1 MTDDQDDREIG
12 DLDDEYTVLGELGRG
27 GSAIVYRALDRAL
40 HREVAVKVVRPRP
53 SASSEEALA
62 RLVREARTVA
72 RLQHPNIVT
81 VHAVRR
87 LRDGGFALVMQLIP
101 GRTLK
106 QAIAE
111 DGAFDA
117 VRAERVIKDVAEALA
132 FAHANGVVHRDV
144 KPENIFL
151 DANTGRALLSDFGI
165 AHSTEFDSRLTMDGA
180 SIGTPA
186 YMAPEQIDGAPAN
199 ARSDVYSLGL
209 VAWEML
215 TGERPWEGEALYSVI
230 FKQKSEDLPA
240 IDARRPGAVPERLQY
255 IIERMLQKR
264 PSARWAGADG
274 LLTTLNTWVV
284 PSDWRQWEDSHR
296 RRREAEKA
304 RPNAKVAPPARAVS
318 AAATVRFVRPA
329 DGPAPTPA
337 VAGASASAIPVPA
350 ASARA
355 EPDDEAPS
363 WAQEPSRPSRSRR
376 LMALGGLALLLGGA
390 GAAAYAYRAG
400 FFAPRDDAVA
410 GLTDSRVVEV
420 PLVADA
426 ALDSNS
432 AAGVLVESSR
442 GEPIAVD
449 SGALMS
455 RLAELRMAD
464 SARSDSITEAA
475 VRRAVRRARAEAAL
489 NAPAASG
496 VVLKAPGGR
505 AALAGSASPAGASA
519 SATTNASLST
529 KSATTI
535 RATDDAGVI
544 AAGGRHSCALLSGKV
559 FCWGANERGQLG
571 DGDVESREVPASIV
585 GDLTFLQIATG
596 LAHTCGVVR
605 GGDAYCWGA
614 DDKGQLGDATTT
626 SRSAPVRV
634 SGNFSFRLLRT
645 GLSHTCGLTVGG
657 DVACWG
663 SNMNGQIGDGS
674 TKTRSSPAVLTTGA
688 RFVSL
693 TAGWNHSCAL
703 ATDGS
708 AWCWGAN
715 DSGQLGNGSRV
726 DARTPVQVGAG
737 QTFTSIAAGG
747 THTCAVT
754 DSGGAYCWGR
764 NSFGQ
769 LGVGSVGDQTS
780 PVHVETAARF
790 ISVSAGG
797 VHSCGRTRAGQ
808 AYCWGRNVYGQL
820 GDGTNTN
827 RDTPTRVTGAATF
840 TALNATGAHT
850 CGTGTDGEM
859 YCWGFNVEGQ
869 LGDGTRNH
877 NARPTR
883 VTLAG
888 R

>member
-1 MTDDQDDREIG
+1 MTDDRDDHEIG
-12 DLDDEYTVLGELGRG
+12 ELDDAYTLLGELGRG

-53 SASSEEALA
+53 SASGEEALA

-87 LRDGGFALVMQLIP
+87 LRDGGFALIMQLIP

-106 QAIAE
+106 KALAE

-117 VRAERVIKDVAEALA
+117 IRAERVMKDVAEALA

-151 DANTGRALLSDFGI
+151 DASTGRALLSDFGI

-215 TGERPWEGEALYSVI
+215 TGERPWEGEALYSII
-230 FKQKSEDLPA
+230 FKQKNEDLPA
-240 IDARRPGAVPERLQY
+240 IDALRPGAVPERLQY
-255 IIERMLQKR
+255 IVERMLQKR

-274 LLTTLNTWVV
+274 LLTALTHWVV

-296 RRREAEKA
+296 RRREAEKSK
-304 RPNAKVAPPARAVS
+304 PKAKVALPPRDVG
-318 AAATVRFVRPA
+318 AAATVKFTRPA
-329 DGPAPTPA
+329 DGLAPTPA
-337 VAGASASAIPVPA
+337 TVGAAAFGAAAVSTPVPA
-350 ASARA
+350 ASASA

-363 WAQEPSRPSRSRR
+363 WATEAPRPSRTGRW
-376 LMALGGLALLLGGA
+376 MAIGGLALLLGGG

-400 FFAPRDDAVA
+400 YFAPLNGTVA
-410 GLTDSRVVEV
+410 GVADSRAIEV
-420 PLVADA
+420 PLVGDA
-426 ALDSNS
+426 ALDANT
-432 AAGVLVESSR
+432 AAGVLGDSSR
-442 GEPIAVD
+442 SD
-449 SGALMS
+449 SIEADSTALMS
-455 RLAELRMAD
+455 RLAELRLAD
-464 SARSDSITEAA
+464 SARSDSVTAAA
-475 VRRAVRRARAEAAL
+475 VRRAVRRTRAEVAL
-489 NAPAASG
+489 SAPAVTGA
-496 VVLKAPGGR
+496 VAPVS
-505 AALAGSASPAGASA
+505 AAVAPAPAPAGTMAGVAATASA
-519 SATTNASLST
+519 S
-529 KSATTI
+529 SATTI

-544 AAGGRHSCALLSGKV
+544 AAGGRHSCALVSGKV

-571 DGDVESREVPASIV
+571 DGDVESREVPAPIV
-585 GDLTFLQIATG
+585 GDLNFAQIATG
-596 LAHTCGVVR
+596 LAHSCGVVR

-614 DDKGQLGDATTT
+614 DDRGQLGDATTT

-634 SGNFSFRLLRT
+634 VGNLSFRLLRT
-645 GLSHTCGLTVGG
+645 GLSHTCGLTTGG

-663 SNMNGQIGDGS
+663 ANVNGQVGDGS
-674 TKTRSSPAVLTTGA
+674 TNTRSSPAVLTMGV

-693 TAGWNHSCAL
+693 AAGWNHSCAL
-703 ATDGS
+703 ASDGS

-715 DSGQLGNGSRV
+715 GSGQLGNGSRV
-726 DARTPVQVGAG
+726 DARTPVPVGGG

-747 THTCAVT
+747 THSCAIT
-754 DSGGAYCWGR
+754 DSGEAYCWGR

-769 LGVGSVGDQTS
+769 LGDGGASDHTT
-780 PVHVETAARF
+780 PVRVETSARF
-790 ISVSAGG
+790 VSVSVGG
-797 VHSCGRTRAGQ
+797 VHSCGRTRSGQ

-820 GDGTNTN
+820 GDGTNSN
-827 RDTPTRVTGAATF
+827 RDTPTRVAGGATF

-850 CGTGTDGEM
+850 CAVGADGET

-883 VTLAG
+883 VTMAG